1 MTITNSNVASQI
13 VKQTQSK
20 VGTVHFFN
28 HIAVIEFNEGTHID
42 INSVKKTLKDIRNY
56 FGDSKPFGIVANRV
70 NSYSI
75 SLLDVKDARR
85 TLPNLAAYGI
95 VSYNSATRM
104 NAEIE
109 SSFCEWKDI
118 CFNNLYEG
126 LDTIYHRVN
135 GNQLISSLN

>member
-1 MTITNSNVASQI
+1 MTIASSNVASQI
-13 VKQTQSK
+13 VKQTHSD

-28 HIAVIEFNEGTHID
+28 HLAVVEFNEGTHID
-42 INSVKKTLKDIRNY
+42 IKAVRKTLNDLIDY
-56 FGDSKPFGIVANRV
+56 YGYSKPFGIIANRV

-75 SLLDVKDARR
+75 SLLDVKDARAA
-85 TLPNLAAYGI
+85 LPNLTAYGI

-126 LDTIYHRVN
+126 LDTIYKRVRRKTA
-135 GNQLISSLN
+135 